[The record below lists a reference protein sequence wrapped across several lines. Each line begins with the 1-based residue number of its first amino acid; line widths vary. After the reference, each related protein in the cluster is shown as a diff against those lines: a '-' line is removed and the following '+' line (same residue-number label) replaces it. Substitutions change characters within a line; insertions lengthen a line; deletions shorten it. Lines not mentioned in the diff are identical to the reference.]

1 MNLFKKLFNK
11 LFGKAE
17 QEVED
22 IELYAHQDFYA
33 FEEVVEKE
41 LVYLRASL
49 GELDGEA
56 EELWQEVETLIHR
69 IKKK

>member
-22 IELYAHQDFYA
+22 IEIYAHQDFYA
-33 FEEVVEKE
+33 FEESIDHE
-41 LVYLRASL
+41 LIFLRSSL
-49 GELDGEA
+49 GELDDDA
-56 EELWQEVETLIHR
+56 EKLWREVESLIYR
-69 IKKK
+69 IKNK

>member
-17 QEVED
+17 KEAED

-69 IKKK
+69 IKNK